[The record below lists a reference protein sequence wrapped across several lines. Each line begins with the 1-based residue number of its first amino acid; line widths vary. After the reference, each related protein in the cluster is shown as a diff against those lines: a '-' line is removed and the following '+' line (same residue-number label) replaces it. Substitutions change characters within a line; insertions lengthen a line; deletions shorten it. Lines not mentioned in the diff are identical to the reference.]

1 MRPQFIMGD
10 SKEALLKYLDL
21 EIVRVVRWSK
31 IFVGVGM
38 AMLLSHFVY
47 TRVNRERPVL
57 PEPE

>member
-1 MRPQFIMGD
+1 MGD

-47 TRVNRERPVL
+47 TRVNRDQPVL

>member
-1 MRPQFIMGD
+1 MGD